1 MRLSHRSFGLIAL
14 AALAL
19 AAPASATFHLMQ
31 IEEAVG
37 GMCGD
42 TSQQA
47 IQLRMRS
54 GGQNQVSGKQLIAY
68 DANGANPV
76 ILATFPANVAASA
89 GGSRILAVT
98 SSFAAAQG
106 MTGDFTL
113 TNPIP
118 VSYLPAGRLTF
129 EGNGAVV
136 WSLAWGGA
144 GYTGSNAG
152 STDNDADG
160 NYGPPW
166 PGALPS
172 GSDMALQFQGAATA
186 MSTTNAAN
194 YALSNGE
201 AIFTRNNGSSFMVI
215 DCAVFADGFESGTTA
230 GWSQTLP

>member
-1 MRLSHRSFGLIAL
+1 MSPLYRSCGLF
-14 AALAL
+14 ALAL
-19 AAPASATFHLMQ
+19 ALATPAGATFHLMQ

-47 IQLRMRS
+47 IQLRMRA
-54 GGQNQVSGKQLIAY
+54 GGQNQVSGKQLVAY
-68 DANGANPV
+68 DASGANPV
-76 ILATFPANVAASA
+76 VLATFPSNVAVSA
-89 GGSRILAVT
+89 AGSRILAVT
-98 SSFAAAQG
+98 PAFAAAQG

-113 TNPIP
+113 SNPIP
-118 VSYLPAGRLTF
+118 ESYLAAGRLTF
-129 EGNGAVV
+129 EGPGLVV
-136 WSLAWGGA
+136 WSLAWGGSS
-144 GYTGSNAG
+144 YTGSNAG

-166 PGALPS
+166 PAALPS
-172 GSDMALQFQGAATA
+172 QSDLALQFQGAANA
-186 MSTTNAAN
+186 MSTSNAAN

-215 DCAVFADGFESGTTA
+215 DCFLFSDGFETGTTA